1 MNLKNTGLAIAIAAL
16 VMSGSALAGG
26 YGGGHGGGGGDSTE
40 HNDFLSHNNTNIG
53 AGDDNNGNGAGNDGN
68 NLTSN
73 VGGGDDNNKSW
84 KNSANTTSGGGDD
97 NNKSWKNSANTTTT
111 TTTTNSLSNHQLS
124 FEVDMVLAKS
134 DLDGHISNVQVEY
147 GEAGSKYHRRGCN
160 ECAGA
165 GVNVRNSNSIDGF
178 ASSAGITTIGQ
189 NAGAAS
195 LVQQSVV
202 TNASVH
208 TK

>member
-1 MNLKNTGLAIAIAAL
+1 MNLKKTGMAIAMAAL

-26 YGGGHGGGGGDSTE
+26 YGGGSSSD
-40 HNDFLSHNNTNIG
+40 NDDIFSHNNTNIG
-53 AGDDNNGNGAGNDGN
+53 AGNDNNGNGAGNDGN
-68 NLTSN
+68 TLTSTTGGGN
-73 VGGGDDNNKSW
+73 DGNTRISGNGDDNNRLTSTTGGGDDNNK
-84 KNSANTTSGGGDD
+84 T
-97 NNKSWKNSANTTTT
+97 WKNSANTTTN
-111 TTTTNSLSNHQLS
+111 TNNTLNKHQLS
-124 FEVDMVLAKS
+124 MEVDMVVAKS
-134 DLDGHISNVQVEY
+134 DLDGHITNVQVEY
-147 GEAGSKYHRRGCN
+147 GEAGSMYHRGCGK
-160 ECAGA
+160 CAGA

>member
-1 MNLKNTGLAIAIAAL
+1 MNLKKTGMAIAMAAF
-16 VMSGSALAGG
+16 VMSGSALAGYG
-26 YGGGHGGGGGDSTE
+26 YGGGGDTTE
-40 HNDFLSHNNTNIG
+40 DNDILSHNTSNIG
-53 AGDDNNGNGAGNDGN
+53 AGNDNNGNGAGNDGN
-68 NLTSN
+68 TLTSN
-73 VGGGDDNNKSW
+73 TGGGDDNNK
-84 KNSANTTSGGGDD
+84 T
-97 NNKSWKNSANTTTT
+97 WKNSANTTTT
-111 TTTTNSLSNHQLS
+111 TTNTLNKHQLS
-124 FEVDMVLAKS
+124 MEVDMVVAKS

-147 GEAGSKYHRRGCN
+147 GEAGSMYHRGCGK
-160 ECAGA
+160 CAGA

>member
-1 MNLKNTGLAIAIAAL
+1 MNLKKTGMAIAIATF
-16 VMSGSALAGG
+16 VMSGSALAGYG
-26 YGGGHGGGGGDSTE
+26 YGGGGDSTE

-53 AGDDNNGNGAGNDGN
+53 AGNDNNGNGAGNDGN
-68 NLTSN
+68 TLTSN
-73 VGGGDDNNKSW
+73 KGGGDDNNKTW
-84 KNSANTTSGGGDD
+84 KNSGNTKTKTTTGGGDD
-97 NNKSWKNSANTTTT
+97 NNKTWKNSANTTTT
-111 TTTTNSLSNHQLS
+111 TTTTNTLNKHQLS
-124 FEVDMVLAKS
+124 MEVDMVVAKS
-134 DLDGHISNVQVEY
+134 DLDGHISNVSVEY
-147 GEAGSKYHRRGCN
+147 GEAGSMYRRGCGK
-160 ECAGA
+160 CAGA

-178 ASSAGITTIGQ
+178 ASAAGITTIGQ

>member
-1 MNLKNTGLAIAIAAL
+1 MNLKKTGMAIAMAAF

-26 YGGGHGGGGGDSTE
+26 YGYGGGSE
-40 HNDFLSHNNTNIG
+40 H
-53 AGDDNNGNGAGNDGN
+53 NGNGAGHDGN
-68 NLTSN
+68 TLTSN
-73 VGGGDDNNKSW
+73 TGGGDDNNK
-84 KNSANTTSGGGDD
+84 T
-97 NNKSWKNSANTTTT
+97 WKNSANTTTT
-111 TTTTNSLSNHQLS
+111 NTLNKHQLS
-124 FEVDMVLAKS
+124 MEVDMVVAKS

-147 GEAGSKYHRRGCN
+147 GEAGSMYHRGCGK
-160 ECAGA
+160 CAGA

>member
-1 MNLKNTGLAIAIAAL
+1 MNLKKTGMAIAIATF
-16 VMSGSALAGG
+16 VMSGSALAGYG
-26 YGGGHGGGGGDSTE
+26 YGGGGDTTE
-40 HNDFLSHNNTNIG
+40 DNDILSHNTSNIG
-53 AGDDNNGNGAGNDGN
+53 AGNDNNGNGAGNDGN
-68 NLTSN
+68 TLTSN
-73 VGGGDDNNKSW
+73 TGGGDDNNK
-84 KNSANTTSGGGDD
+84 T
-97 NNKSWKNSANTTTT
+97 WKNSANTTTT
-111 TTTTNSLSNHQLS
+111 TTTTNTLNKHQLS
-124 FEVDMVLAKS
+124 MEVDMVVAKS
-134 DLDGHISNVQVEY
+134 DLDGHISNVSVEY
-147 GEAGSKYHRRGCN
+147 GEAGSMYRRGCGK
-160 ECAGA
+160 CAGA